1 MTSNKTKI
9 YHVISLSELKEL
21 VAIAERG
28 ADESYGP
35 GHEHRG
41 NHCIILRGRLASGK
55 NSRSKHDGARQIER
69 LQTKCQAP
77 DLFNFN
83 A

>member
-1 MTSNKTKI
+1 MTSKI
-9 YHVISLSELKEL
+9 KVYHVISLDELKAL

-28 ADESYGP
+28 ADESYGLT
-35 GHEHRG
+35 HEHRG
-41 NHCIILRGRLASGK
+41 DHCIILRGFLGTGK
-55 NSRSKHDGARQIER
+55 NSRSKLDGARQIER
-69 LQTKCQAP
+69 LQTREQAP

>member
-1 MTSNKTKI
+1 MTSKI
-9 YHVISLSELKEL
+9 KVYHVISLDELKAL

-35 GHEHRG
+35 AHEHRG
-41 NHCIILRGRLASGK
+41 NHCIILRGLLAAGK
-55 NSRSKHDGARQIER
+55 NSRSTLDGARQIER
-69 LQTKCQAP
+69 LQTREQAP
-77 DLFNFN
+77 ELFNFN